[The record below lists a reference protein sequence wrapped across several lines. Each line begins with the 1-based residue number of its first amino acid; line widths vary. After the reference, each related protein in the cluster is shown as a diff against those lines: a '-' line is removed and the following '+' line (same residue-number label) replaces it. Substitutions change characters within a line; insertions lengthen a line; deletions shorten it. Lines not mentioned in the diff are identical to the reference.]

1 MEPYS
6 PALHIYNW
14 MMNDA
19 GLYSRFQD
27 FVQYIKRRPTHIH
40 SIANTAN
47 SLANDTA
54 KKAMRCND
62 FSEEFFTADVLREA
76 ASLILRDAE
85 TESGVTI
92 K

>member
-1 MEPYS
+1 MEPYN

-19 GLYSRFQD
+19 GLYGRFRD
-27 FVQYIKRRPTHIH
+27 FVQYIKRRPTHINT
-40 SIANTAN
+40 IANTAN

-62 FSEEFFTADVLREA
+62 FDEQFFTAEILRDA
-76 ASLILRDAE
+76 ASLILREAE
-85 TESGVTI
+85 AESGVTI